1 VVTVAWARTRGAD
14 IVATRPGTRLVL
26 EAKGE
31 VLLQPQQVSGWFV
44 FMRAE
49 AGALGESRTWVYATG
64 LFGFTLL
71 ITFALR
77 QRPPE

>member
-1 VVTVAWARTRGAD
+1 MGGHGGHLERLNRWFACHPWLRSLVWAA
-14 IVATRPGTRLVL
+14 AM
-26 EAKGE
+26 
-31 VLLQPQQVSGWFV
+31 SGWFV
-44 FMRAE
+44 LMRAE

>member
-1 VVTVAWARTRGAD
+1 M
-14 IVATRPGTRLVL
+14 
-26 EAKGE
+26 
-31 VLLQPQQVSGWFV
+31 SGWFV

-77 QRPPE
+77 HARPE